1 MVLLVS
7 GFLVRHDGA
16 LISIDDIIYALMEPQ
31 IHVAPTCILT
41 CQYRVMIYL
50 REHHR
55 VQWNKN
61 LLREEEAQALLC
73 ELRDLIKKA
82 IEL

>member
-31 IHVAPTCILT
+31 IHVAPT
-41 CQYRVMIYL
+41 QYRVMIYL